1 MEPAEGLKDKLA
13 LVKCE
18 RRPLRVKLGFDPT
31 APDLHLGHAVVLRK
45 LREFQEAGHKI
56 IVIIGDFTASIGDPT
71 GRNKMRPPLSR
82 EDINVNAETYLHQLG
97 KVIELDK
104 VEVRRNSEWHDK
116 LNLRDTIALMSNVT
130 TAQILQR
137 DDFKKRFSDGV
148 PIHLHELLYPILQGY
163 DSVAID
169 ADIELGG
176 TDQLFNN
183 LMGRHLQQS
192 RGKPGQIVITMPLLV
207 GLDGSEKMSKS
218 KANYVGLTDAPHD
231 MYGKIMSI
239 SDAMLGHYL
248 ELTTTFP
255 KEETDAL
262 LATITDGKNPMTVK
276 HMLARNIVKIYHG
289 PAAAEAAA
297 GHFARAVQSK
307 KATDT
312 DHTAVPVQRLL
323 ENGGPNQ
330 TLLDIATALM
340 PDNSRKSIKR
350 LIVEG
355 GVRVNEE
362 KVTNPLQ
369 EVGVLADTKVWIGKR
384 NWFWLTAG

>member
-1 MEPAEGLKDKLA
+1 MLTSLLRGVAIMEPAEGLKDKLA

-116 LNLRDTIALMSNVT
+116 LNLRDTIALMSN
-130 TAQILQR
+130 
-137 DDFKKRFSDGV
+137 
-148 PIHLHELLYPILQGY
+148 
-163 DSVAID
+163 
-169 ADIELGG
+169 
-176 TDQLFNN
+176 
-183 LMGRHLQQS
+183 
-192 RGKPGQIVITMPLLV
+192 
-207 GLDGSEKMSKS
+207 
-218 KANYVGLTDAPHD
+218 
-231 MYGKIMSI
+231 
-239 SDAMLGHYL
+239 
-248 ELTTTFP
+248 
-255 KEETDAL
+255 
-262 LATITDGKNPMTVK
+262 
-276 HMLARNIVKIYHG
+276 MLARNIVKIYHG